1 MVRNVFDGRVH
12 FHNGDQDIAPGLSL
26 HHIGGHT
33 AGMMSVRVNTDRGNV
48 VLASDASHFY
58 ANMEDRRPFVIVQN
72 HADMMQGHRK
82 LYQLADSENHV
93 IPGHDP
99 LVMARY
105 QAPSEALNG
114 IVVRL
119 DQAPLMG

>member
-1 MVRNVFDGRVH
+1 
-12 FHNGDQDIAPGLSL
+12 
-26 HHIGGHT
+26 
-33 AGMMSVRVNTDRGNV
+33 VRVNTARGQV

-58 ANMEDRRPFVIVQN
+58 ANMEDKRPFVIVQN

-82 LYQLADSENHV
+82 LYQLADSKDHV

-99 LVMARY
+99 QVMERY
-105 QAPSEALNG
+105 QAPRDDLNG

-119 DQAPLMG
+119 DQAPLIG